1 MGSSVGRCS
10 TGENQAVHLL
20 AEAASFTGF
29 GAWECDLATQHL
41 TWTDGVYDLFG
52 LNRGSKV
59 HRTDIVD
66 LYEPESRVAMNARRS
81 AALAGGGSFT
91 MDAEIRD
98 ATGEIRW
105 MRLAGRAVHEQGRAI
120 RLFGSKQD
128 ITRER
133 RAWQELSA
141 LAHHDPVTGL
151 ANRRAFEARF
161 DEIVRSARQNGGIA
175 ALVLVDLDHFKRI
188 NDGFGHAAGDA
199 CLVTTAQR
207 LERIFHDAAMVARLG
222 GDEFAVLLHC
232 PDQLSLRRA
241 IDLACLRLAMP
252 IRWRK
257 EPVLVS
263 VSIGAAT
270 MANDRANEPA
280 LVFAQADAAL
290 YVAKAAGRNRA
301 HIHGDGLTSS
311 PTSAEI
317 RTLLRSA

>member
-1 MGSSVGRCS
+1 MGLSADLTINNRD
-10 TGENQAVHLL
+10 QADKLL
-20 AEAASFTGF
+20 AEAALLTGF
-29 GAWECDLATQHL
+29 GAWECDLSTQRL
-41 TWTDGVYDLFG
+41 NWTDRVYDLFG
-52 LNRGSKV
+52 LKRGSKLY
-59 HRTDIVD
+59 RAETVD
-66 LYEPESRVAMNARRS
+66 LYEPESRAAMNAKRS
-81 AALAGGGSFT
+81 AVLAGGGSFS
-91 MDAEIRD
+91 MDAEIRT
-98 ATGEIRW
+98 AAGESRW
-105 MRLAGRAVHEQGRAI
+105 MRLAGRAVHEHGRPI

-128 ITRER
+128 ITQEK

-161 DEIVRSARQNGGIA
+161 DEFARSARDHGGIA
-175 ALVLVDLDHFKRI
+175 ALLLVDLDHFKRI

-252 IRWRK
+252 ISWRD
-257 EPVLVS
+257 EPLLVS

-301 HIHGDGLTSS
+301 HIHGDGLTRS